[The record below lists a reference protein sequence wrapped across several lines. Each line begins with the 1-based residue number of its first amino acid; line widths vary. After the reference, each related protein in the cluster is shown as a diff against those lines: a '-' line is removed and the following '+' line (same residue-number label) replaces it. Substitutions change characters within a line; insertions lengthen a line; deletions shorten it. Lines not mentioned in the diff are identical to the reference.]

1 MEVQDSKW
9 REYTGKVPE
18 PRPGSVRFPVCL
30 LQRHSPL
37 CSSLSLQ
44 CITDLHRSQSIN
56 TSRDLPDNVLT
67 FARRHPL
74 MAGQVHPVGL
84 RPLMFKRSVNYV
96 RIAVHKEP
104 ALDGNLYTVLFLGT
118 GEFREGTLTS
128 SSAFNGLLHQ
138 ILSRVVSHPP
148 DDGWL
153 HRAVD
158 VQGEMH
164 IIEELQLFDKPQPV
178 EGLVISSA
186 LVGAPSGFSDPQQP
200 ADVPV
205 LRE

>member
-37 CSSLSLQ
+37 CSSRSLQ

-74 MAGQVHPVGL
+74 MAGQVHPIGL

-128 SSAFNGLLHQ
+128 SSAFASNPEP
-138 ILSRVVSHPP
+138 SRVSPSRRRLAASGRRRPGRDAH
-148 DDGWL
+148 
-153 HRAVD
+153 HRGAAV
-158 VQGEMH
+158 VRSTPACRGLGH
-164 IIEELQLFDKPQPV
+164 FLRTGRRPIGLF
-178 EGLVISSA
+178 
-186 LVGAPSGFSDPQQP
+186 
-200 ADVPV
+200 
-205 LRE
+205 